1 MQIYK
6 LKKLRVNPLKTAVF
20 FAILY
25 TNQGRRAVNAKGETM
40 DRNKTL
46 EEVLKELNN
55 TLIELNETVAGI
67 NRDLREILGK
77 EAD

>member
-6 LKKLRVNPLKTAVF
+6 LEKLKVNPLKTVVF

-25 TNQGRRAVNAKGETM
+25 TNQGRRAVNAKGEKM
-40 DRNKTL
+40 DREKTF
-46 EEVLKELNN
+46 EDVLKELND

-67 NRDLREILGK
+67 NRDLREILGR